1 MQISALNKPR
11 TAWLAPLIVAIVTF
25 LTFLPVLWNEFLA
38 WDDYRDLVN
47 NQNFRGL
54 GWTQLRWMFSLRSD
68 LGDHYYPLVWVSFGL
83 DYLIW
88 GMDPF
93 GYHLTNLVLH
103 AASAMIFYF
112 ICKRL
117 LALALPGSNG
127 DESSLTI
134 GAGFAA
140 LLFSLHPLRVESV
153 AWAVERKDVLSGFFF
168 LLAVLF
174 YLKANSSVRR
184 WMVAVFVAYVLAL
197 LSKAIAVTLPP
208 ILMLLDI
215 YVLKR
220 LPANPRQ
227 WFTPASRPVLYEKI
241 PFLLMGALFA
251 LVSWWGES
259 KVPYESFPISRRM
272 AQALLAPSWYLW
284 KTLIPFNLSPL
295 YETPPAFSPL
305 DWWVITGMAV
315 TLAVTILFYCL
326 RTRWPWACWL
336 STLAVLAPV
345 SGIVQTGGHEMFLV
359 ADRYTYLSFSGWAVL
374 GGGVLLCLLRRTPV
388 KTRRQRRRGDAE
400 QRLFALPATAAAI
413 VLLGAL
419 ALLTSNQT
427 KVWRNDET
435 LWLQILKVDPGSSY
449 AHYNY
454 GIFLAEQGNH
464 VEAIS
469 HYYQALR
476 IRPVGNDRKVTR
488 DFIHVLWC
496 HWQLAGSL
504 AIEGQWSESEEHFQQ
519 ALRLVRNAKSDSD
532 YQQRRPE
539 RQKIRSEEESIEQY
553 REHLARAHAL
563 RQAQGREPLG
573 EFEVNIESQK

>member
-25 LTFLPVLWNEFLA
+25 LIFLPVLWNEFLA

-68 LGDHYYPLVWVSFGL
+68 LNDHYYPLVWVSFGL

-103 AASAMIFYF
+103 AASAMISYF

-251 LVSWWGES
+251 LVTWWGES
-259 KVPYESFPISRRM
+259 KVPLESFPISRRM

-305 DWWVITGMAV
+305 DWWVITGMAI

-345 SGIVQTGGHEMFLV
+345 SGIVQTGGHEIFLV
-359 ADRYTYLSFSGWAVL
+359 ADRYTYLSFWGWAVL

-388 KTRRQRRRGDAE
+388 KTRRQRRRGDAV
-400 QRLFALPATAAAI
+400 QRPFALPATAAAI
-413 VLLGAL
+413 VLLGVL

-435 LWLQILKVDPGSSY
+435 LWLQILKVDPGSSR

-476 IRPVGNDRKVTR
+476 IRPVGNDRKVTK
-488 DFIHVLWC
+488 DFILVLWC

-504 AIEGQWSESEEHFQQ
+504 AIEGQWSKSEEHFQQ
-519 ALRLVRNAKSDSD
+519 ALRLVRNAKLDSD

-539 RQKIRSEEESIEQY
+539 QQRIRSEEWSIEQY
-553 REHLARAHAL
+553 RQHLARAHAL
-563 RQAQGREPLG
+563 RQAQAR
-573 EFEVNIESQK
+573 

>member
-1 MQISALNKPR
+1 
-11 TAWLAPLIVAIVTF
+11 
-25 LTFLPVLWNEFLA
+25 
-38 WDDYRDLVN
+38 
-47 NQNFRGL
+47 
-54 GWTQLRWMFSLRSD
+54 
-68 LGDHYYPLVWVSFGL
+68 
-83 DYLIW
+83 
-88 GMDPF
+88 
-93 GYHLTNLVLH
+93 
-103 AASAMIFYF
+103 
-112 ICKRL
+112 
-117 LALALPGSNG
+117 
-127 DESSLTI
+127 
-134 GAGFAA
+134 
-140 LLFSLHPLRVESV
+140 
-153 AWAVERKDVLSGFFF
+153 
-168 LLAVLF
+168 
-174 YLKANSSVRR
+174 
-184 WMVAVFVAYVLAL
+184 MVAVFVAYVLAL

-259 KVPYESFPISRRM
+259 QVPVESFPISRRT

-284 KTLIPFNLSPL
+284 KTLIPLNLSPL

-305 DWWVITGMAV
+305 DWWVITGMAI

-359 ADRYTYLSFSGWAVL
+359 ADRYTYLSFLGWAVL
-374 GGGVLLCLLRRTPV
+374 GGGVLLCLLRRAPV
-388 KTRRQRRRGDAE
+388 KTRRQRRRGDAV
-400 QRLFALPATAAAI
+400 QRPFALPATATAI

-419 ALLTSNQT
+419 ALLASNQT

-435 LWLQILKVDPGSSY
+435 LWRQILKVDPGSSY
-449 AHYNY
+449 AHYNFR
-454 GIFLAEQGNH
+454 IFGRAGKSR
-464 VEAIS
+464 EAIS
-469 HYYQALR
+469 RTIKLYASG
-476 IRPVGNDRKVTR
+476 PWNDRKVTR

-496 HWQLAGSL
+496 HTQLAGSL

-539 RQKIRSEEESIEQY
+539 QQKILSEEEFIRLY
-553 REHLARAHAL
+553 RQHLAGARAL
-563 RQAQGREPLG
+563 RQAQAR
-573 EFEVNIESQK
+573 

>member
-1 MQISALNKPR
+1 MGPV
-11 TAWLAPLIVAIVTF
+11 APSRGDKVEYQPPAIIAIITF
-25 LTFLPVLWNEFLA
+25 ATFLPVLWNEFLG
-38 WDDYRDLVN
+38 WDDKRDLVN

-54 GWTQLRWMFSLRSD
+54 GWTQLRWMFSLRSE
-68 LGDHYYPLVWVSFGL
+68 LNDHYYPLTWLTHAL
-83 DYLIW
+83 DYVIW
-88 GMDPF
+88 GGLNPV
-93 GYHLTNLVLH
+93 GSHLTNLVLH
-103 AASAMIFYF
+103 TASAVIFYF

-117 LALALPGSNG
+117 LALALPGSNW
-127 DESSLTI
+127 DESSLII
-134 GAGFAA
+134 GAMFGA
-140 LLFSLHPLRVESV
+140 LLWAIHPLRVESV

-168 LLAVLF
+168 LLAILF
-174 YLKANSSVRR
+174 YLKSKAGASWR
-184 WMVAVFVAYVLAL
+184 WMGAVFLCYLAAL

-208 ILMLLDI
+208 VLILLDI

-220 LPANPRQ
+220 LPPNPRQ

-259 KVPYESFPISRRM
+259 QVPAEIFPISRRM

-295 YETPPAFSPL
+295 YETPPAFSLL
-305 DWWVITGMAV
+305 DWWVITGMAI

-345 SGIVQTGGHEMFLV
+345 SGIVQTGGHEKFFV
-359 ADRYTYLSFSGWAVL
+359 ADRYTYLPFWGWAVL

-388 KTRRQRRRGDAE
+388 KTRRQRRRGDAV
-400 QRLFALPATAAAI
+400 QRPFALPATAAAI
-413 VLLGAL
+413 VLLSAL

-435 LWLQILKVDPGSSY
+435 LWRQMLKVDPGSSY
-449 AHYNY
+449 AHYNF

-464 VEAIS
+464 AEAIS

-476 IRPVGNDRKVTR
+476 IRPNGNDRKVTR

-496 HWQLAGSL
+496 HTQLAGSL

-539 RQKIRSEEESIEQY
+539 RQRILSEEEFIRLY
-553 REHLARAHAL
+553 RQHLAGARAL
-563 RQAQGREPLG
+563 RQAQAR
-573 EFEVNIESQK
+573 